1 MVKTRISYRTID
13 TNGIRRQRIKFPKLE
28 RKLARSNYVRI
39 RGTRFSTIVL
49 LDEQKYFSEVLF
61 SKEGQRSRSC
71 RLDKLTLDNFLIEIY
86 FYAGADNTIRDCHLH
101 NIYHTF
107 DPLPDNK
114 ILDWSKL
121 KQIADDILKCI

>member
-61 SKEGQRSRSC
+61 SGRSKVKVMQAGQV
-71 RLDKLTLDNFLIEIY
+71 
-86 FYAGADNTIRDCHLH
+86 
-101 NIYHTF
+101 
-107 DPLPDNK
+107 DPGQLSN
-114 ILDWSKL
+114 
-121 KQIADDILKCI
+121 